1 MTHDR
6 PRVQSQ
12 VRERPEVIR
21 YALGILLTF
30 AALNAFGGGYYGMR
44 GAKGIPTEWLL
55 GSPFHSYFVPSLF
68 LFVVV
73 GGSFLVAAVA
83 VHARWALA
91 WVAAV
96 AAGVI
101 VLGWIAVQLAVIGCV
116 SWMQPLVAVAGVV
129 ILRLGL
135 VLGRQ

>member
-1 MTHDR
+1 M
-6 PRVQSQ
+6 PRGQVQARARMRS
-12 VRERPEVIR
+12 ETIR
-21 YALGILLTF
+21 YALGLLLAF

-55 GSPFHSYFVPSLF
+55 GSPFQSYFVPSLF

-73 GGSFLVAAVA
+73 GGSFLVAAVT
-83 VHARWALA
+83 VLARWALA

-101 VLGWIAVQLAVIGCV
+101 VLGWIAVQVAVIGCV
-116 SWMQPLVAVAGVV
+116 SWMQPVVAIAGVV
-129 ILRLGL
+129 ILRLAL
-135 VLGRQ
+135 LLGRQ